1 MSNSRVSTWSGI
13 RNKLEN
19 DYLCPALRGHIQYFA
34 TSYHLY
40 DDRGLDVLGGS
51 QKLLSR
57 FSKNEPEL
65 RAARR

>member
-1 MSNSRVSTWSGI
+1 MKGI
-13 RNKLEN
+13 GHSPTSILQ
-19 DYLCPALRGHIQYFA
+19 RGPGPFL
-34 TSYHLY
+34 YHLY

-65 RAARR
+65 RAARVLNEEQPAS